1 VLLHYLLFKM
11 LDSIIRYIAYL
22 FLRILFRLEIK
33 NCHYIPEKGGVIIAS
48 NHTSYLDPPVLAA
61 SLKRRPTFIAKS
73 SLYKIPIVGFIIKA
87 YSIGVKRDMPG
98 PSTIKKALRVLKS
111 GGTLVIF
118 PEGGR
123 SKEGKLMEF
132 KRGVGLL
139 AALGNVPVIPAYI
152 KGAHRALPV
161 GAKLIRMEKIK
172 IIFGRPIIRRSGEDD
187 LTYENRVTKEIFD
200 EIKRLSQT

>member
-1 VLLHYLLFKM
+1 M

-22 FLRILFRLEIK
+22 FLRALFRLEIK

-98 PSTIKKALRVLKS
+98 PSTIKKALKVLKS
-111 GGTLVIF
+111 GGALVIF

>member
-1 VLLHYLLFKM
+1 M
-11 LDSIIRYIAYL
+11 LDSIMRYILYL
-22 FLRILFRLEIK
+22 LLRLLFRIEIK
-33 NCHYIPEKGGVIIAS
+33 NRHYIPEKGGVIIAS

-73 SLYKIPIVGFIIKA
+73 SLYKIPLIGFIIRA
-87 YSIGVKRDMPG
+87 YSIGVKRDKPG
-98 PSTIKKALRVLKS
+98 PSTIKKALKVLRS
-111 GGTLVIF
+111 GGALVIF

-123 SKEGKLMEF
+123 SGDGKLMEF

-139 AALGNVPVIPAYI
+139 AASGNVPVVPVCIR
-152 KGAHRALPV
+152 GADRALPV
-161 GAKLIRMEKIK
+161 GAKMIRMEKIK